1 MEDESITAKLWG
13 FDGSCMELTKF
24 VTLMR
29 SVTDGLR
36 EEVCLKFL
44 VSRIMMMISTARWE
58 EGTIGEV
65 TRAQNTGVH
74 MRSEVFCWSLKD

>member
-36 EEVCLKFL
+36 EEVCSKFF
-44 VSRIMMMISTARWE
+44 
-58 EGTIGEV
+58 
-65 TRAQNTGVH
+65 GV
-74 MRSEVFCWSLKD
+74 